1 MKIQYFKDTDTL
13 YFQLNQAEIVE
24 SRDLDEDTLLE
35 LGKDGRV
42 IAITIEHAR
51 ERVDLSDVSIT
62 QIPAVA

>member
-35 LGKDGRV
+35 LGKEGQV
-42 IAITIEHAR
+42 IAITIEHAQK
-51 ERVDLSDVSIT
+51 RVDLSDVSFT
-62 QIPAVA
+62 HIPAVA